1 MIGVRFVVS
10 VRRMSA
16 TSKSGALPRT
26 FASRTVPS
34 LIFSVKT
41 APSTS
46 RPDSSCTVTTWALVR
61 TRPSLEMMT
70 PEPAAT
76 GWIAPELSVLL
87 TSTATT
93 DGPTMAIRSCSSR
106 LAAGSFESVDPAGS
120 VVAGAVLTGLPM
132 LASGTITVLEEVLSV
147 SLTVPKAT
155 PAETTAP
162 TNPPTTAARRVR
174 FGDRCAFGAGVG
186 RFPYGLPGF
195 TPEGG
200 GNGEPWA
207 IHGLGRSG
215 VMFVI
220 LSAGTT
226 VHSCSRS
233 FLEEIMPER
242 TCGHAEPP

>member
-1 MIGVRFVVS
+1 
-10 VRRMSA
+10 
-16 TSKSGALPRT
+16 
-26 FASRTVPS
+26 
-34 LIFSVKT
+34 
-41 APSTS
+41 
-46 RPDSSCTVTTWALVR
+46 
-61 TRPSLEMMT
+61 MMT

-76 GWIAPELSVLL
+76 GWIAPELSARL

-93 DGPTMAIRSCSSR
+93 EGPTMVIRSCSSK

-120 VVAGAVLTGLPM
+120 VVAVAVLTGLSM
-132 LASGTITVLEEVLSV
+132 LASGTITVREEVLSV

-155 PAETTAP
+155 AAETTAP

-174 FGDRCAFGAGVG
+174 FGDRCAFGMGVDIG
-186 RFPYGLPGF
+186 RFPYGLPGV

-226 VHSCSRS
+226 VHSCSRL
-233 FLEEIMPER
+233 FPEIMPNR
-242 TCGHAEPP
+242 TCAHAEPS